1 VGSPRLFWFIITT
14 MNTAVAEVN
23 LRPAAPANALLDG
36 FSRLDSSR
44 KFGLIGGALAL
55 LAVLMLAFYMN
66 RQADWKVLYANLS
79 DKDGGA
85 VIAQLTQMNVP
96 YKHADGGQAILVP
109 ADRVHD
115 TRLRLASQGLPK
127 GSIAGF
133 ELMDN
138 NRLGMTQFQER
149 LSFQRGLEG
158 ELTRSIQALS
168 SVADARVHLALPNQN
183 GFFREQQKP
192 SASVL
197 LTLHSGRT
205 LDRSQ
210 IAGIVHLVAS
220 SVPELNPKAVS
231 VLDATGALLS
241 NPADGQTGSVDTQ
254 QLQYVQQLEQVYVRR
269 IMDLLEPL
277 VGREN
282 VRAQV
287 TADIDFSL
295 TEQTQ
300 EQHRPNQGTEP
311 SAVRSQQ
318 TIEARDA
325 NGNLPPPGAPGAVA
339 NQPPAPTAAPVNG
352 APGAV
357 GVTGPN
363 GTASVGANGLARRE
377 QVTNYEVDKTVRV
390 TRGATGTVRRLS
402 AAVVVN
408 HRSITNDKGNTST
421 EALPPEQVEQMTAL
435 VREAIGFSQD
445 RGDSVNLMN
454 SPFTRAKADTTEVA
468 WWKAGD
474 NRELAQSL
482 AWPVGMVLLGLII
495 FLGVVRPALRDM
507 RRPPTTAN
515 EQATAAVGPNGEP
528 LQLDAVLDD
537 QNERPALL
545 PKPTAASNEPTAE
558 MLRLDDA
565 RRLAKENPVAV
576 ANIIKNWVSGE
587 AGGAVA
593 PT

>member
-1 VGSPRLFWFIITT
+1 
-14 MNTAVAEVN
+14 MNTAVAEVD
-23 LRPAAPANALLDG
+23 LRPAPAPANALVQG
-36 FSRLDSSR
+36 FVQLERR
-44 KFGLIGGALAL
+44 RQVGLIVGALAL
-55 LAVLMLAFYMN
+55 LAVLAAVFFMS

-115 TRLRLASQGLPK
+115 SRLRLASQGLPK

-287 TADIDFSL
+287 TADVDFSL

-352 APGAV
+352 QPGAV

-363 GTASVGANGLARRE
+363 GTAAVGANGLARRE

-408 HRSITNDKGNTST
+408 HRNITSDKGAIVS

-454 SPFTRAKADTTEVA
+454 SPFTRTKTDTTEVA
-468 WWKAGD
+468 WWKTGD

-495 FLGVVRPALRDM
+495 FFGVVRPALRDM
-507 RRPPTTAN
+507 RRPPITAN
-515 EQATAAVGPNGEP
+515 EQASAAVGPNGEP

-537 QNERPALL
+537 QPERPALL

>member
-1 VGSPRLFWFIITT
+1 VGLSRLFWFIINT

-96 YKHADGGQAILVP
+96 YKHAEGGQAILVP

-115 TRLRLASQGLPK
+115 SRLRLASQGLPK

-205 LDRSQ
+205 LDRAQ

-287 TADIDFSL
+287 TADVDFSL

-363 GTASVGANGLARRE
+363 GTTAVGANGLARRE

-408 HRSITNDKGNTST
+408 HRSITNDKGEIIS

-454 SPFTRAKADTTEVA
+454 SPFTRTKADTTEVA
-468 WWKAGD
+468 WWRAGD

-507 RRPPTTAN
+507 RRPPTAADA
-515 EQATAAVGPNGEP
+515 QATAAVGPNGEP

-537 QNERPALL
+537 QPDRPALL

>member
-1 VGSPRLFWFIITT
+1 
-14 MNTAVAEVN
+14 MNTAVAEVD

-36 FSRLDSSR
+36 FSRLDSRR

-55 LAVLMLAFYMN
+55 LAVLMVAFYMN
-66 RQADWKVLYANLS
+66 RQADWKVLYTNLS

-85 VIAQLTQMNVP
+85 VIAQLAQMNVP
-96 YKHADGGQAILVP
+96 YKHMEGGQAIMVP

-138 NRLGMTQFQER
+138 NKLGMTQFQER

-168 SVADARVHLALPNQN
+168 SVASARVHLALPNQN

-205 LDRSQ
+205 LDRAQ

-220 SVPELNPKAVS
+220 SVPEMNPKAVS
-231 VLDATGALLS
+231 VLDETGALLS
-241 NPADGQTGSVDTQ
+241 NPADGQPGSVDTQ

-287 TADIDFSL
+287 TADVDFSL

-325 NGNLPPPGAPGAVA
+325 NGNVPPPGAPGAVA
-339 NQPPAPTAAPVNG
+339 NQPPAPTTAPING
-352 APGAV
+352 QPGAV

-363 GTASVGANGLARRE
+363 GTTVGANGLSRRE

-408 HRSITNDKGNTST
+408 HRSITNDKGDVVS

-454 SPFTRAKADTTEVA
+454 SPFTRAKSDTTDVA
-468 WWKAGD
+468 WWKASD
-474 NRELAQSL
+474 NRELAQNL

-495 FLGVVRPALRDM
+495 FFGVVRPALRDM
-507 RRPPTTAN
+507 RRPAVSA
-515 EQATAAVGPNGEP
+515 EAQAAGAVGPNGEP

-537 QNERPALL
+537 QPERPGLL
-545 PKPTAASNEPTAE
+545 PKPTAASNEPTPE

>member
-1 VGSPRLFWFIITT
+1 
-14 MNTAVAEVN
+14 MNTAVAEVD
-23 LRPAAPANALLDG
+23 LRPATPANALLDG
-36 FSRLDSSR
+36 FSRLDSRR

-55 LAVLMLAFYMN
+55 LAVLMVAFYMN

-79 DKDGGA
+79 EKDGGA
-85 VIAQLTQMNVP
+85 VIAQLTQMAVP
-96 YKHADGGQAILVP
+96 YKYTDGSQAILVP

-158 ELTRSIQALS
+158 ELTRSIKALS

-205 LDRSQ
+205 LDRAQ

-220 SVPELNPKAVS
+220 SVPEMNPKAVS
-231 VLDATGALLS
+231 VLDETGALLS
-241 NPADGQTGSVDTQ
+241 NPAEGQVGSVDTQ

-287 TADIDFSL
+287 TADVDFSL

-318 TIEARDA
+318 TIEARDP
-325 NGNLPPPGAPGAVA
+325 NGNVPPPGAPGAVA
-339 NQPPAPTAAPVNG
+339 NQPPAPTAAPING
-352 APGAV
+352 QPGAV

-363 GTASVGANGLARRE
+363 GTTVGVNGLSRRE

-390 TRGATGTVRRLS
+390 TRGATGSVRRLS

-408 HRSITNDKGNTST
+408 HRSITNDKGEVVS

-454 SPFTRAKADTTEVA
+454 SPFTRTKTDATEVA

-482 AWPVGMVLLGLII
+482 AWPIGMVMLGLII

-507 RRPPTTAN
+507 RRPAASA
-515 EQATAAVGPNGEP
+515 EAQAVAATALGPDGEP
-528 LQLDAVLDD
+528 LQLDTVLDD
-537 QNERPALL
+537 QPERPALL
-545 PKPTAASNEPTAE
+545 PKPESSEPTAE

>member
-1 VGSPRLFWFIITT
+1 
-14 MNTAVAEVN
+14 MNTAVAEVD
-23 LRPAAPANALLDG
+23 LRPAAPANALVDG
-36 FSRLDSSR
+36 FSRLDNRR

-55 LAVLMLAFYMN
+55 LAVLMVAFYMN
-66 RQADWKVLYANLS
+66 RQADWKVLYTNLS

-85 VIAQLTQMNVP
+85 VIAQLMQMNVP
-96 YKHADGGQAILVP
+96 YKHMEGGGAIMVP

-127 GSIAGF
+127 GSITGF
-133 ELMDN
+133 ELMDSN
-138 NRLGMTQFQER
+138 KLGMTQFQER

-220 SVPELNPKAVS
+220 SVPEMNPKAVS
-231 VLDATGALLS
+231 VLDETGALLS
-241 NPADGQTGSVDTQ
+241 NPAEGQAGSVDTQ

-287 TADIDFSL
+287 TADVDFSL

-318 TIEARDA
+318 TIEAADA
-325 NGNLPPPGAPGAVA
+325 NGNQPPAGAPGAVA
-339 NQPPAPTAAPVNG
+339 NQPPAPTAAPING
-352 APGAV
+352 QPGAV

-363 GTASVGANGLARRE
+363 GAVVGTNGLARRE

-408 HRSITNDKGNTST
+408 HRSITNAEGQVVS

-454 SPFTRAKADTTEVA
+454 SPFTRAKTDATEVA

-495 FLGVVRPALRDM
+495 FFGVVRPALRDM
-507 RRPPTTAN
+507 RRPPVTA
-515 EQATAAVGPNGEP
+515 EATAATRLGADGEP
-528 LQLDAVLDD
+528 LQLDTVLDD
-537 QNERPALL
+537 QPDRPALL
-545 PKPTAASNEPTAE
+545 PKPTAANESTPE
-558 MLRLDDA
+558 MQRLEDA
-565 RRLAKENPVAV
+565 RRLAKENPTAV

-587 AGGAVA
+587 AGAVA